1 MKKFEDKIIIRRDWI
16 YVTLFAILM
25 TLLFVAAF
33 FFFKSINHRTHFTYH
48 GRLLFIALPIIPFFW
63 IKAIV
68 CIITYK
74 NRYVEITN
82 NGIDDKSSYLFG
94 EYIPFNAILN
104 LIINRKKRCIII
116 ELKNG
121 TTKTIPE
128 LKITELIEYKI
139 NNIYNN
145 YSL

>member
-1 MKKFEDKIIIRRDWI
+1 MFADKIIIKRDWV

-25 TLLFVAAF
+25 TLLFVGAF

-48 GRLLFIALPIIPFFW
+48 GRLLFTALPIIPFFW

-68 CIITYK
+68 CILTYK
-74 NRYVEITN
+74 IRYVEITN

-94 EYIPFNAILN
+94 EYIPFNKISN
-104 LIINRKKRCIII
+104 IKIKRKRSIII

-121 TTKTIPE
+121 TIKIIPE
-128 LKITELIEYKI
+128 LKITKTIEEK
-139 NNIYNN
+139 IYNFYN
-145 YSL
+145 NSKNN